1 MEFKLAHE
9 AAILSTRYRSSVLTA
24 KIERQLTDSATEELI
39 LDFEG
44 VRFVSY
50 SFADEFLS
58 AMIGQARYMGLDGPS
73 LVNLAPAIKGMLA
86 ACLSTQQLATLKLT
100 PQALH

>member
-1 MEFKLAHE
+1 MQFKLATE
-9 AAILSTRYRSSVLTA
+9 AAILSTRYRSAVLTA
-24 KIERQLTDSATEELI
+24 KIEQQLTDSATELV

-58 AMIGQARYMGLDGPS
+58 AMIGQARYMGLDAPS
-73 LVNLAPAIKGMLA
+73 LVNLDPAVKGMLA
-86 ACLSTQQLATLKLT
+86 ACLSVQQLATLKLT
-100 PQALH
+100 PQVSR